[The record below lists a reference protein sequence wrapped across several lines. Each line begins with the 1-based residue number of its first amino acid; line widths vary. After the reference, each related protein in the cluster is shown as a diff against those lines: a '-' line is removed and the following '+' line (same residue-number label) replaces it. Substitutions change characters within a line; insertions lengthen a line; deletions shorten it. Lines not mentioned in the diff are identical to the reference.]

1 MAKKAAKRQPNQ
13 LEQDPENYSRL
24 ASKLPGKSPAKRKP
38 AKRKPV
44 EPAIELSEKDVMKSS
59 SPWRRSMLV
68 AAAVAGMV
76 VSFGGGVWSAGG
88 WQIGPGPVVR
98 DDVLQQSYDAD
109 RITQAAVLRD
119 YASQGFKN
127 DDAGRAAATK
137 WFNDNRFRNRGP
149 DFRPYTSAVTDHFA
163 AGTLAKFAD
172 ELEGK

>member
-1 MAKKAAKRQPNQ
+1 MAKKAA
-13 LEQDPENYSRL
+13 
-24 ASKLPGKSPAKRKP
+24 SKTPAAKRKP
-38 AKRKPV
+38 AKKKPV
-44 EPAIELSEKDVMKSS
+44 VPVVAPAKSS

-68 AAAVAGMV
+68 GGVVAGLV
-76 VSFGGGVWSAGG
+76 ASFFGGVWSAGG

-98 DDVLQQSYDAD
+98 NDVLQQSYDAD

-119 YASQGFKN
+119 YAAQGFKN

-137 WFNDNRFRNRGP
+137 WFNDNRFRNRGT

-163 AGTLAKFAD
+163 AGTLEKFAD